1 MGRTNKM
8 VSTDKLLRHMAWANT
23 EVLSLVAQM
32 PDEALGSYAVNT
44 EWTAAEIIHHLV
56 RSSHFYGYRLQVR
69 SPEQAGDV
77 QVKRNNYIASEKVPT
92 TAAEVRTLVD
102 ALKKSDQIILEES
115 REDEGIVYLVNEEK
129 LIERSRSTIIFQA
142 VHHVTEHRAQLVSA
156 LEARG
161 YNSINL
167 DDFDFW
173 AFADK
178 FGE

>member
-1 MGRTNKM
+1 M
-8 VSTDKLLRHMAWANT
+8 VSTDKLLKHMAWANT
-23 EVLSLVAQM
+23 EVLSLVAEM
-32 PDEALGSYAVNT
+32 PDEALGSFAVNP

-77 QVKRNNYIASEKVPT
+77 QLKRSHYIANEKVPT
-92 TAAEVRTLVD
+92 TAAEVRDLVE
-102 ALKKSDQIILEES
+102 ALKKSDQVLLEES
-115 REDEGIVYLVNEEK
+115 RADEAIVYLINEEK
-129 LIERSRSTIIFQA
+129 LIERSRSTIVFQA

-161 YNSINL
+161 YTSINL
-167 DDFDFW
+167 DDFDLW

>member
-1 MGRTNKM
+1 
-8 VSTDKLLRHMAWANT
+8 MAWANT

-32 PDEALGSYAVNT
+32 PDEALGSYAVNP
-44 EWTAAEIIHHLV
+44 EWTVAEIIHHLV

-69 SPEQAGDV
+69 SPEQAGDL
-77 QVKRNNYIASEKVPT
+77 QLKRNHYIASERVPST
-92 TAAEVRTLVD
+92 SAEVATLVE
-102 ALKKSDQIILEES
+102 ALKKSDQILLEES
-115 REDEGIVYLVNEEK
+115 RLDEGIVYLLNEDK
-129 LIERSRSTIIFQA
+129 LVERSRSTIIFQA

-167 DDFDFW
+167 DDFDLW